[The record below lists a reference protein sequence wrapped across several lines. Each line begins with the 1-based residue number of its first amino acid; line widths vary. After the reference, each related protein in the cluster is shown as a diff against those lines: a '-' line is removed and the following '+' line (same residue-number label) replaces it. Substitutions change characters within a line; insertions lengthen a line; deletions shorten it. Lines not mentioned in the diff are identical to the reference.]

1 MAAARLLRATA
12 RAGGPLQEAIAAG
25 NEAAADDLPEL
36 HATLSGMKAMG
47 TVWAHESIEE
57 CRKCCGGQVI
67 AASQTARHRSTAAPP
82 RHLWRWALQGFLM
95 SSGIAKILPDF
106 AEWVTVEGEQ
116 VRLMLSGPDEPP
128 RHRTHH
134 RRMHRTIRL
143 RFGHQCGGSGPVPWR
158 FRPGAM
164 ASSAAR
170 VRTVWRA
177 AGQVHP
183 IATA

>member
-1 MAAARLLRATA
+1 
-12 RAGGPLQEAIAAG
+12 
-25 NEAAADDLPEL
+25 
-36 HATLSGMKAMG
+36 MKAMG

-67 AASQTARHRSTAAPP
+67 AAAIPSGGGIARRQP
-82 RHLWRWALQGFLM
+82 RRGGGRAQGFLM
-95 SSGIAKILPDF
+95 SSGIAKISPDF